1 MCNIFVWITT
11 IVLIAVMAYALYMRK
26 VRAKCKAAQLEKIN
40 QEREEIEKWIRGA
53 KLASKDYSTD
63 PELKEWMD
71 FVGDIPEAYTRSEIY
86 AYDEFAANIEAV
98 LEKLSSGELE
108 KIGIG
113 YNDTLFAVVL
123 PIRNKGEDHDR
134 L

>member
-1 MCNIFVWITT
+1 MCNMFVWITT
-11 IVLIAVMAYALYMRK
+11 IVLIAVLAYALYMRNIRVK
-26 VRAKCKAAQLEKIN
+26 REMTRLEKIN
-40 QEREEIEKWIRGA
+40 QEREETEKWVRGA
-53 KLASKDYSTD
+53 DLAAKDYSTD

-98 LEKLSSGELE
+98 MEKLSSGELE

-123 PIRNKGEDHDR
+123 PIRKKGEDHEK

>member
-11 IVLIAVMAYALYMRK
+11 IVLIAMLAYALYMRK
-26 VRAKCKAAQLEKIN
+26 ARAKRKAAQLEKIN
-40 QEREEIEKWIRGA
+40 QEREEIEKWVRGA
-53 KLASKDYSTD
+53 KLAVKDYRTD
-63 PELKEWMD
+63 PELKEWMN
-71 FVGDIPEAYTRSEIY
+71 FVGDIPQAYTRAEIY

-123 PIRNKGEDHDR
+123 PIRKKGEDYEK

>member
-1 MCNIFVWITT
+1 MCNMFVWINT
-11 IVLIAVMAYALYMRK
+11 IVLIAVMTYALCMKNTRVK
-26 VRAKCKAAQLEKIN
+26 RKAARLEKIK
-40 QEREEIEKWIRGA
+40 QGCREMATLYRA
-53 KLASKDYSTD
+53 D
-63 PELKEWMD
+63 PELRELND
-71 FVGDIPEAYTRSEIY
+71 FVGDIPQAYTRSEIY

-123 PIRNKGEDHDR
+123 PIRKKGEDHEK

>member
-26 VRAKCKAAQLEKIN
+26 VRVKNKAEQLEKIN
-40 QEREEIEKWIRGA
+40 QEREEIEKWVRGA
-53 KLASKDYSTD
+53 KLAAKDYSTD

-123 PIRNKGEDHDR
+123 PIRKKGEDHER

>member
-11 IVLIAVMAYALYMRK
+11 IVLIAVMAYALYMRNARGK
-26 VRAKCKAAQLEKIN
+26 HKAARLEKIR
-40 QEREEIEKWIRGA
+40 QGCEEMAALYRDDPDLRELNA
-53 KLASKDYSTD
+53 
-63 PELKEWMD
+63 
-71 FVGDIPEAYTRSEIY
+71 FVGDIPETYTRSEIY
-86 AYDEFAANIEAV
+86 AYDEFAVNIEAV

-123 PIRNKGEDHDR
+123 PIRKKGEDHEK

>member
-1 MCNIFVWITT
+1 MCNMFVWITT
-11 IVLIAVMAYALYMRK
+11 IVLIAVMIYALCMRN
-26 VRAKCKAAQLEKIN
+26 VRAKRKAARLEKVR
-40 QEREEIEKWIRGA
+40 QACEVMAPLYR
-53 KLASKDYSTD
+53 DD

-71 FVGDIPEAYTRSEIY
+71 FVGDIPETYIRAEIY
-86 AYDEFAANIEAV
+86 AYDEFAAKIEAV
-98 LEKLSSGELE
+98 MEKLSSGELE

-123 PIRNKGEDHDR
+123 PIRKKGEDHER

>member
-11 IVLIAVMAYALYMRK
+11 IVLIAVLTYALYMRNVK
-26 VRAKCKAAQLEKIN
+26 VKSNAAQLEKIN
-40 QEREEIEKWIRGA
+40 QEREETEKWVRGA
-53 KLASKDYSTD
+53 DLAAKDYSSD

-71 FVGDIPEAYTRSEIY
+71 FVEDIPETYTRSEIY

-98 LEKLSSGELE
+98 MEKLSSGELE

-123 PIRNKGEDHDR
+123 PIRKKGEDHER
-134 L
+134 F

>member
-1 MCNIFVWITT
+1 MCNMFVWITT
-11 IVLIAVMAYALYMRK
+11 IVLISTMTYALCMK
-26 VRAKCKAAQLEKIN
+26 NTSVKCKAAQLEKIN
-40 QEREEIEKWIRGA
+40 QEREETEKWIHGA
-53 KLASKDYSTD
+53 KLAAKDYSTD

-71 FVGDIPEAYTRSEIY
+71 FVGDIPQAYTRAELY

-98 LEKLSSGELE
+98 LEKLSSGELG

-123 PIRNKGEDHDR
+123 PIRKKGEDHEK

>member
-1 MCNIFVWITT
+1 MCNIFVWITS
-11 IVLIAVMAYALYMRK
+11 IVLIAVMAYALYMRNA
-26 VRAKCKAAQLEKIN
+26 RAKRKAAQLEKIR
-40 QEREEIEKWIRGA
+40 QGCEEMAPLYR
-53 KLASKDYSTD
+53 DD

-71 FVGDIPEAYTRSEIY
+71 FVGDIPETYTRAELY
-86 AYDEFAANIEAV
+86 TYDEFAANIEAV

-123 PIRNKGEDHDR
+123 PIRKKGEDHEK

>member
-11 IVLIAVMAYALYMRK
+11 IVLIAVMVYALYMRNA
-26 VRAKCKAAQLEKIN
+26 RAKRKAAQLEKIK
-40 QEREEIEKWIRGA
+40 QEREEIEKWVRGA
-53 KLASKDYSTD
+53 KLAAKDYSTY

-123 PIRNKGEDHDR
+123 PIRKKREDHER

>member
-11 IVLIAVMAYALYMRK
+11 IVLIAVIAYALYMRNAK
-26 VRAKCKAAQLEKIN
+26 VKRKAARLEKIR
-40 QEREEIEKWIRGA
+40 QGCEDMAPLYRDDPDLRELNA
-53 KLASKDYSTD
+53 
-63 PELKEWMD
+63 
-71 FVGDIPEAYTRSEIY
+71 FVGDIPQAYTRAEIY
-86 AYDEFAANIEAV
+86 AYDEFAANIEEL
-98 LEKLSSGELE
+98 LENLSSGELE

-123 PIRNKGEDHDR
+123 PIRKKGEDHEK

>member
-11 IVLIAVMAYALYMRK
+11 IVLIAVMAYALYMRNARVK
-26 VRAKCKAAQLEKIN
+26 RKAVRLEKIR
-40 QEREEIEKWIRGA
+40 QGCEEMAPLYR
-53 KLASKDYSTD
+53 DD

-113 YNDTLFAVVL
+113 YNDTFFAVVL
-123 PIRNKGEDHDR
+123 PLRKKGEDHEK

>member
-11 IVLIAVMAYALYMRK
+11 IVLIAVLVYALYMRNVRVKNKAARLEK
-26 VRAKCKAAQLEKIN
+26 VRQGC
-40 QEREEIEKWIRGA
+40 EEMAPLYR
-53 KLASKDYSTD
+53 DD
-63 PELKEWMD
+63 PELKEWMK
-71 FVGDIPEAYTRSEIY
+71 FVGDVPETYTRSEIY

-123 PIRNKGEDHDR
+123 PLRKKGEDHEK